1 MTAGLVCVEGVD
13 LVTDYLEGA
22 LPPARRE
29 AVDAHLA
36 RCPRCVAFVASFRE
50 TPRIFRSATAAV
62 LPRSVADA
70 LRRSLRRHLGSK

>member
-22 LPPARRE
+22 LPAARRE

-50 TPRIFRSATAAV
+50 TPRIFREATAA
-62 LPRSVADA
+62 PMPAA
-70 LRRSLRRHLGSK
+70 LQGSLRRVLRGRLQ